1 MSCDNINN
9 IYLMRTSNNQRLFIF
24 SEVNQ
29 NDSLRYNYYVLSID
43 NNKVEVIEYRSILQ
57 VLNNTDSKII
67 KITPEDELYEI
78 FKLALYNAKRV
89 RIDNNNKMNKR

>member
-1 MSCDNINN
+1 MSSDNINN

-78 FKLALYNAKRV
+78 FKLVHSSFLLPFSSFTS
-89 RIDNNNKMNKR
+89 

>member
-9 IYLMRTSNNQRLFIF
+9 IYLMQTSNNQRLFIF

-67 KITPEDELYEI
+67 KITPKDKLYEI

-89 RIDNNNKMNKR
+89 KIDNNSKMNKR